1 MKLYLIN
8 LGMTLS
14 ILCFYFGY
22 TVRIKNNTLHRIV
35 NSIGIFFN
43 LAAAVFLLS
52 GKYLM
57 GGIESMGIVPLVP
70 LWAVNVHRFF
80 AAISLLLM
88 LSMGIT
94 GYLRKIDIHKKL
106 HLSFLILYTIIYIS
120 GMIIFQNA

>member
-8 LGMTLS
+8 LGMTFS

-22 TVRIKNNTLHRIV
+22 TVRLKNNTLHRIV
-35 NSIGIFFN
+35 NSIGILFN

-70 LWAVNVHRFF
+70 QWAVDVHRFF
-80 AAISLLLM
+80 AAISLVLM

-94 GYLRKIDIHKKL
+94 GYLRKIETHKKL
-106 HLSFLILYTIIYIS
+106 HFSFLILYTIIYVS